1 MKSAKKRKINIPQDE
16 YEVEAILD
24 CRDVPK
30 IVPIS
35 KKNKVLKEYLI
46 KWKGYDEE
54 TWEPESNLEH
64 CQAILKKFK
73 KKMRIQK
80 LIMGRKQKKA
90 KKIQFTQN
98 EFHTNYELFV
108 NKNIFY
114 SSPKKT
120 KSGLLQNPKSC
131 LKTPKFNSLYH
142 PNKNKSVKKNNSFS
156 SSKDEKK
163 NPNFKEEESTNS
175 KTIITE
181 YKYNSEFFQ
190 MQKIEKIDEK
200 RNTFFKSENINNN
213 YPRAPKKSSIPIN
226 IDFQKFGPSF
236 LEIMNSTKND
246 NKEKNIIN
254 ENKGKNLFTISPSYS
269 KINEDNKL
277 EEEKETDVNI
287 GQDNNNKCLED
298 ISKNKKKEFCSI
310 CEMQVPNNY
319 DDDIIMEGKFKV
331 DDKFVFVDGKND
343 LSIFP
348 QNEVMKFYE
357 DIIKRELKGKNFV
370 CTKNFYQSK

>member
-108 NKNIFY
+108 NKNIFH

-131 LKTPKFNSLYH
+131 LKTPKFNSLFH

-163 NPNFKEEESTNS
+163 NPNFKEEEFTNS